1 MNVDNS
7 ALRQPDDGAGSL
19 CSVRNLTVTYRT
31 EAGEFPALQDVNL
44 DIPAEEITAVIG
56 ESGSGKSTLG
66 LALLN
71 GITYPGRIA
80 AGTVSYAQH
89 GNIVGMK
96 EKELRKLRGPF
107 VGSVFQASQNAM
119 NPLSRVARQIIDLG
133 KSHGYR
139 NTRGLLAEA
148 HALANKMSMN
158 ADRVLTAYPH
168 QLSGG
173 MRQRVGLILALIL
186 HPRILLLDE
195 PTTALDLL
203 TQSTVL
209 EIVKT
214 VHRERRLTTILITH
228 DMGVVGEVSDRVV
241 VLYAG
246 CVVEQGPT
254 AEVMRRPRHPYTKAL
269 TGAIP
274 RLTGSRE
281 MARALKGLPPD
292 LTNIPREGCVFR
304 DRCEFRMEICDTSRP
319 LPKKRREDLD
329 DRHWTACHLED
340 SDD

>member
-1 MNVDNS
+1 MAGVTTEIP
-7 ALRQPDDGAGSL
+7 RPDSGSGIL
-19 CSVRNLTVTYRT
+19 CSIRDLTVTYRT
-31 EAGEFPALQDVNL
+31 DSGEYPAVQGVNL
-44 DIPAEEITAVIG
+44 DIATNEITAVIG

-71 GITYPGRIA
+71 GVTDPGKITS
-80 AGTVSYAQH
+80 GTVSYPRY
-89 GNIVGMK
+89 GNILGMK
-96 EKELRKLRGPF
+96 ERDLRKLRGP
-107 VGSVFQASQNAM
+107 VIGTVFQASQNAM
-119 NPLSRVARQIIDLG
+119 NPLSRVAQQIIDLG
-133 KSHGYR
+133 KSHGYKNPR
-139 NTRGLLAEA
+139 SLLVEA
-148 HALANKMSMN
+148 HALARKMSMD
-158 ADRVLTAYPH
+158 ADRVLTAFPH

-186 HPRILLLDE
+186 HPQILLLDE

-209 EIVKT
+209 EIVKA

-228 DMGVVGEVSDRVV
+228 DMGVVGEVSDRVIV
-241 VLYAG
+241 MYAG

-254 AEVMRRPRHPYTKAL
+254 SEVMRRPRHPYTKAL

-281 MARALKGLPPD
+281 RARALKGAPPD

-304 DRCEFRMEICDTSRP
+304 DRCAFRFETCDTERP
-319 LPKKRREDLD
+319 LLRIRPGLSEDHL
-329 DRHWTACHLED
+329 TACHLED

>member
-1 MNVDNS
+1 MGVDTS
-7 ALRQPDDGAGSL
+7 AIRRSGEETGYL
-19 CSVRNLTVTYRT
+19 CSVRDLTVTYQM
-31 EAGEFPALQDVNL
+31 EGGEFPALQGVNL
-44 DIPAEEITAVIG
+44 DFPSNEITAVIG

-71 GITYPGRIA
+71 GVTYPGRIA
-80 AGTVSYAQH
+80 AGSVSYKQY

-107 VGSVFQASQNAM
+107 VGTVFQASQNAM
-119 NPLSRVARQIIDLG
+119 NPLSRVAKQIIDLG

-139 NTRGLLAEA
+139 NSRSLLAEA
-148 HALANKMSMN
+148 HTLANKMAMN

-186 HPRILLLDE
+186 HPQILLLDE

-209 EIVKT
+209 EIVKA

-228 DMGVVGEVSDRVV
+228 DMGVVGEMSDRVV
-241 VLYAG
+241 VMYAG

-254 AEVMRRPRHPYTKAL
+254 GEVMRRPRHPYTKAL

-281 MARALKGLPPD
+281 KARALKGSPPD

-304 DRCEFRMEICDTSRP
+304 DRCEFRVDVCDTSRP
-319 LPKKRREDLD
+319 MLKRKEDLD
-329 DRHWTACHLED
+329 DSHWTACHLED
-340 SDD
+340 IND

>member
-1 MNVDNS
+1 MDAAVNV
-7 ALRQPDDGAGSL
+7 ARQETGVL
-19 CSVRNLTVTYRT
+19 CTVRDLTVTYRM
-31 EAGEFPALQDVNL
+31 EGGEFPALQGVSL
-44 DIPAEEITAVIG
+44 DIPSNEITAVIG

-71 GITYPGRIA
+71 GVSYPGQITS
-80 AGTVSYAQH
+80 GTVSYAQY
-89 GNIVGMK
+89 GDVVRMK

-107 VGSVFQASQNAM
+107 VGTVFQASQNAM
-119 NPLSRVARQIIDLG
+119 NPLSRVAQQIVDLG

-139 NTRGLLAEA
+139 NPRSLLVEA
-148 HALANKMSMN
+148 HALAKKMSMN
-158 ADRVLTAYPH
+158 ADRVLTAFPH

-186 HPRILLLDE
+186 HPQVLLLDE

-209 EIVKT
+209 EIVKA
-214 VHRERRLTTILITH
+214 VHRERHLTTILITH

-241 VLYAG
+241 VMYAG

-254 AEVMRRPRHPYTKAL
+254 EEVMRRPRHPYTKAL

-281 MARALKGLPPD
+281 KARALKGSPPD
-292 LTNIPREGCVFR
+292 LTNIPRVGCVFR
-304 DRCEFRMEICDTSRP
+304 DRCEFRMEVCDTIRP
-319 LPKKRREDLD
+319 SLKTRGELSDS
-329 DRHWTACHLED
+329 HWTACHLED
-340 SDD
+340 IDD

>member
-1 MNVDNS
+1 M
-7 ALRQPDDGAGSL
+7 DGSVNAVQEQSGLL
-19 CSVRNLTVTYRT
+19 CSVRDLTVTYRM
-31 EAGEFPALQDVNL
+31 EGGEFPALQDVSL
-44 DIPAEEITAVIG
+44 DIPSNEITAVIG

-71 GITYPGRIA
+71 GITYPGRITS
-80 AGTVSYAQH
+80 GTVSYAQY
-89 GNIVGMK
+89 GDIVRMK

-107 VGSVFQASQNAM
+107 VGTVFQASQNAM
-119 NPLSRVARQIIDLG
+119 NPLSRVAQQIVDLG

-139 NTRGLLAEA
+139 NPRSLLVEA
-148 HALANKMSMN
+148 HALAKKMSMN
-158 ADRVLTAYPH
+158 ADRVLTAFPH

-186 HPRILLLDE
+186 HPQVLLLDE

-209 EIVKT
+209 EIVKA

-241 VLYAG
+241 VMYAG

-254 AEVMRRPRHPYTKAL
+254 EEVMRRPRHPYTKAL

-281 MARALKGLPPD
+281 KARALKGAPPD

-304 DRCEFRMEICDTSRP
+304 DRCEFRMDVCESTRP
-319 LPKKRREDLD
+319 LLKRREDLSES
-329 DRHWTACHLED
+329 HWTACHLED
-340 SDD
+340 IDD